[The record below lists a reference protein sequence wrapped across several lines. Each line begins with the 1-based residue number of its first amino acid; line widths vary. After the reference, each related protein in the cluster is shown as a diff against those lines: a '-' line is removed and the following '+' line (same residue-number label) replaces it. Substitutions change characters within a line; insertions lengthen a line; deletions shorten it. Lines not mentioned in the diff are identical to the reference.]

1 MYTVYDESQK
11 ELGKAQEQM
20 RQYTDPAWK
29 KLLEYQIGDLVMLSG
44 HNIKTRHL
52 SRKLD
57 HKNHNPFQIEKIV
70 SPLTVRLTL
79 PQKWKIRN
87 VFHVS
92 LLEQY
97 RTSEHRALLDPLKV
111 LWEADD
117 IAQREEYDVK

>member
-1 MYTVYDESQK
+1 MYTVYNESQK

-20 RQYTDPAWK
+20 RQYTDPVWK
-29 KLLEYQIGDLVMLSG
+29 KLLAYQISDLVMLSG

-92 LLEQY
+92 LLERY

-117 IAQREEYDVK
+117 IAQRKEYDVE